1 MPYFNNVQAVNE
13 GNVTAAVAGGRY
25 FELVGCHEL
34 ERIFW
39 TRAAR
44 LGHPEGQWKLGVAIY
59 HGTLGVAKDS
69 EEALHWLT
77 RAMRSMSS
85 LVEPSYSLDVDN
97 LLNAEL
103 PALMTRAQCHK
114 AIRESAHILG
124 LLHLDG
130 DSVRQD
136 NSAAIRWFRI
146 AHFHGCIEAGKLLT
160 SMFRSGMY

>member
-1 MPYFNNVQAVNE
+1 MQALGE
-13 GNVTAAVAGGRY
+13 GTVSAAVAGGRY
-25 FELVGCHEL
+25 FELRGCSEL

-44 LGHPEGQWKLGVAIY
+44 LGHPEGQWKLGVAMY
-59 HGTLGVAKDS
+59 HGTCGIVKSS
-69 EEALHWLT
+69 EDALHWLT
-77 RAMRSMSS
+77 RAMRSISS
-85 LVEPSYSLDVDN
+85 ITEPPCSLGTDN
-97 LLNAEL
+97 LLKAEL
-103 PALMTRAQCHK
+103 PALMTRGQCRR

-146 AHFHGCIEAGKLLT
+146 AHFHGCTEAGKLLS